1 MAYKYRRKTTRTR
14 LLIGSFLAVALIATA
29 AGVYGSRQYYF
40 NNLKAVSSNQ
50 TTHTIVI
57 KSGSSVT
64 DVATLLKRE
73 KLIRSDWAFTQY
85 TRTKNLQDSILA
97 GTYSLSPSQSVA
109 EIVTIITEGKIT
121 SKLFTIKPGQRVD
134 QIKQAFINA
143 GFDATATEQ
152 AFQASTYTD
161 HPALVDKP
169 ASASLEG
176 YLYPES
182 FLKTAETTPTE
193 IIRAS
198 LDEMQK
204 RLTPEIRTAI
214 AKQGLSVH
222 EGVILASIIEREVSS
237 DADRAQVAQVFLKRL
252 KEGKRLESDATA
264 SYGAILA
271 GEVPSLNFDSPYNTY
286 RTDGLPPGPIS
297 NVSVSALNA
306 VAYPAQTEWLYF
318 VSGDDGTT
326 YFNRTLQEHEDSV
339 AQHCKKLCNN

>member
-1 MAYKYRRKTTRTR
+1 MTYKYRRKTTRTR
-14 LLIGSFLAVALIATA
+14 LLIGSFLAVALIATTV
-29 AGVYGSRQYYF
+29 GIYGSRQYYF

-64 DVATLLKRE
+64 DVATLLKSE

-97 GTYSLSPSQSVA
+97 GTYSLSPSQTVA

-121 SKLFTIKPGQRVD
+121 SKLFTIKPGQRID
-134 QIKQAFINA
+134 QTKQAFINA

-169 ASASLEG
+169 TSASLEG

-182 FLKTAETTPTE
+182 FQRTTETSPTQ

-214 AKQGLSVH
+214 AKQGLSIH
-222 EGVILASIIEREVSS
+222 EGVTLASIIEREVSS

-271 GEVPSLNFDSPYNTY
+271 GEEPTLNFDSPYNTY

-306 VAYPAQTEWLYF
+306 VAYPAQTDWLYF

-326 YFNRTLQEHEDSV
+326 YFNRTLQEHEESV